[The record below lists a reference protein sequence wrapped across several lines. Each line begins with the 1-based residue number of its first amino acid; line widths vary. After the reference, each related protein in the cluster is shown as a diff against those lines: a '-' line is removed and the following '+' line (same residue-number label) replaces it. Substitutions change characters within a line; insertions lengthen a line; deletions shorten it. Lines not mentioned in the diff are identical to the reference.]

1 MNKKNGVAE
10 ASDQDILSALK
21 KFVCFSNP
29 TQSISLFEFNNLNIN
44 SNNNVIKY
52 DISINSP
59 SLIPIY
65 DANFPYDIMTE
76 RSTALFNLNEYPP
89 KNLTLSFSSSTKY
102 TIKIDIIAY
111 IQVNSNQF
119 HL

>member
-1 MNKKNGVAE
+1 MANMVNYSKN
-10 ASDQDILSALK
+10 I
-21 KFVCFSNP
+21 
-29 TQSISLFEFNNLNIN
+29 IFEKQEINLNIN

-119 HL
+119 VKTRKQIIISRQE